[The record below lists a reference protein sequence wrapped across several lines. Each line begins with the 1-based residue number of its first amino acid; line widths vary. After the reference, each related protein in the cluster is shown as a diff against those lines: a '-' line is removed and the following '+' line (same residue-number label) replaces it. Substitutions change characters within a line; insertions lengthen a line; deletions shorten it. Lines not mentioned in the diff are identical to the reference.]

1 MSLENDMSIMSGREL
16 QERLLKNADESTR
29 IRLLVECCIR
39 QQQEMFY
46 LNKKM
51 IELGLYLDKMA
62 DTMVNVV
69 SGTSALAAEMAP
81 LLGDVRKT
89 NKSLKKNE
97 ALTND

>member
-16 QERLLKNADESTR
+16 QERLMKTSDESTK
-29 IRLLVECCIR
+29 IRLITECCIR

-46 LNKKM
+46 LNKKI
-51 IELGLYLDKMA
+51 IELGFYLDKIA

-89 NKSLKKNE
+89 NRNLKKNE
-97 ALTND
+97 ELTTD

>member
-16 QERLLKNADESTR
+16 QERLLKNSDESTR

-51 IELGLYLDKMA
+51 MELGFYLDKIA

-81 LLGDVRKT
+81 LLGNVRKT

>member
-16 QERLLKNADESTR
+16 QERLMKTSDESTK
-29 IRLLVECCIR
+29 IRLITECCIR

-46 LNKKM
+46 LNKKIM
-51 IELGLYLDKMA
+51 ELGFYLDKIA

-89 NKSLKKNE
+89 NRNLKKNE
-97 ALTND
+97 ELTND

>member
-1 MSLENDMSIMSGREL
+1 MSLENDVSIMSGREL
-16 QERLLKNADESTR
+16 QERLLKNSDESTR

>member
-16 QERLLKNADESTR
+16 QERLLKNSDESTR

>member
-16 QERLLKNADESTR
+16 QERLLKNSDESTR

-97 ALTND
+97 DLTND

>member
-16 QERLLKNADESTR
+16 QERLLKNSDESTR

-89 NKSLKKNE
+89 NKSLRKNE

>member
-16 QERLLKNADESTR
+16 QERLLKNSDESTR

-51 IELGLYLDKMA
+51 MELGFYLDKIA

>member
-16 QERLLKNADESTR
+16 QERLLKNTDESTR

-89 NKSLKKNE
+89 NKSLRKNE

>member
-16 QERLLKNADESTR
+16 QERLLKNSDESTR

-62 DTMVNVV
+62 DTMANAV
-69 SGTSALAAEMAP
+69 SGTSALSAEMAP
-81 LLGDVRKT
+81 LLGDVIKT
-89 NKSLKKNE
+89 NKSLRKNE

>member
-16 QERLLKNADESTR
+16 QERLLKNSDESTR

-51 IELGLYLDKMA
+51 IELGIYLDKMA

-97 ALTND
+97 VLTND

>member
-16 QERLLKNADESTR
+16 QERLLKNSDESTR

-51 IELGLYLDKMA
+51 IELGIYLDKMA